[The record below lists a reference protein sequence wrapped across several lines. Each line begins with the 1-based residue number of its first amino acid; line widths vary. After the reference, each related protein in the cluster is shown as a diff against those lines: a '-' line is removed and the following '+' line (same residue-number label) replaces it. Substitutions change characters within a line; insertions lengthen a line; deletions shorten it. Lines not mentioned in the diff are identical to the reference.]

1 MNKDKQQ
8 DLAGAYIDKELDHQQ
23 TSDFEASLLKKPYLL
38 DQVAQYSDLKD
49 QIKNSY
55 QNEHSQHYHNY
66 HSCKPQGNFKGHC
79 KQAIAAG
86 FILLI
91 GIFTL
96 KSSYLNT
103 PQAVSVSELQQAPM
117 GFKLTP
123 VKLDQNKLLLHISSS
138 DKDTLEKALT
148 EAESLLTQYKQKH
161 RQLKLEVIANS
172 NGVDLMRASVSPYAQ
187 RIRDIQKKFDNVEFV
202 ACLNTIK
209 RLAKEGKDTTLLPG
223 VTADQPVV
231 DKIINRIQHGWTYI
245 KI

>member
-8 DLAGAYIDKELDHQQ
+8 DLAGAYIDKELDQQ
-23 TSDFEASLLKKPYLL
+23 QASDFEASLFKKPYLL
-38 DQVAQYSDLKD
+38 EQVTQYSELKD
-49 QIKNSY
+49 QIKSSY

-96 KSSYLNT
+96 KSGYLNS
-103 PQAVSVSELQQAPM
+103 PQAVSVSELKQAPM
-117 GFKLTP
+117 GYKLTP

-148 EAESLLTQYKQKH
+148 EAESLL
-161 RQLKLEVIANS
+161 KLEVIANS
-172 NGVDLMRASVSPYAQ
+172 NGVDLMRAAVSPYAQ